1 MVKALCNSAARVRK
15 SLETIPSWTQTGFP
29 PYEELPVLSPIGHT
43 CGWSHA
49 VHIGVDSGWSSA
61 SSGRT
66 ICGSLWKV
74 CVWGLKTKWCLP
86 AQPVMLVSCL
96 HTCQGPAPTASADG
110 ESWLACGLSLSK
122 RSLSC
127 GGLLTP
133 GLSTLILSPCLH
145 PSACG
150 TWAGSSPPC
159 SWKEGWSSSQTSSGT
174 LLHYFQQNAAKEGRL
189 RRLQRLFALFFF
201 LFCSFPTYIWCK

>member
-1 MVKALCNSAARVRK
+1 MPLCCLSARK
-15 SLETIPSWTQTGFP
+15 PGNHSSLDTDWFS
-29 PYEELPVLSPIGHT
+29 
-43 CGWSHA
+43 
-49 VHIGVDSGWSSA
+49 
-61 SSGRT
+61 
-66 ICGSLWKV
+66 SLWRAPCPQPSRAYLWLVPCCAHWGGLWIVLEENLWEAFGRFVFEGWTTSGV
-74 CVWGLKTKWCLP
+74 CQHSRQCLW
-86 AQPVMLVSCL
+86 AAKIPVRALL
-96 HTCQGPAPTASADG
+96 PQHPTADG
-110 ESWLACGLSLSK
+110 ESWLTCGLSLSK

-174 LLHYFQQNAAKEGRL
+174 LLH
-189 RRLQRLFALFFF
+189 
-201 LFCSFPTYIWCK
+201 